1 MQVVIGC
8 CVLLLLVPKMFFT
21 LYNLHWWCFFSTNWA
36 HLRTKVHKDIGELCN
51 LQCVVVEVCIHVC
64 VCLCV
69 ACVCG
74 VRVCVCM
81 CVVYVCVF
89 VLCMCVCV
97 CVCARTT
104 LCGIVHVM
112 EVGAACYGIYI
123 IGFCGVTCT
132 VW

>member
-1 MQVVIGC
+1 MCGGGGMYTC
-8 CVLLLLVPKMFFT
+8 
-21 LYNLHWWCFFSTNWA
+21 
-36 HLRTKVHKDIGELCN
+36 
-51 LQCVVVEVCIHVC
+51 VC
-64 VCLCV
+64 VFVCGVRVWCTCV
-69 ACVCG
+69 CVYVCG
-74 VRVCVCM
+74 VRVCVC
-81 CVVYVCVF
+81 VVYV
-89 VLCMCVCV
+89 CVCV